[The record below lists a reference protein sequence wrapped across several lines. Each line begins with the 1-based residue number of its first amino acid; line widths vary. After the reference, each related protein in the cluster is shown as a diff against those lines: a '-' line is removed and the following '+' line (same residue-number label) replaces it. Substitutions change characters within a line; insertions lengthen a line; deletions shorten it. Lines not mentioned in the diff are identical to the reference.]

1 MNKSA
6 SYDDIS
12 LINVHNITLI
22 MVFDYAKINAIAR
35 MAKLNPLQINIM
47 KYGIVFFFVKWIYR
61 GEHKL
66 CIYTNHLS
74 WMINLYK
81 HLYNFIIKL
90 TIDML
95 HTFHCQYFCGPTPW
109 SKTFLYVKNYFK
121 SFWTS
126 VVTKSIGSKFWAYVK
141 YEKNNILLS
150 LILSQNLHFGN
161 DDAIYDVIMREPLW
175 KWGQNCI
182 HEIGRDPLTDL

>member
-1 MNKSA
+1 MYTILLWLWFLVMRRS
-6 SYDDIS
+6 
-12 LINVHNITLI
+12 TL
-22 MVFDYAKINAIAR
+22 YQR
-35 MAKLNPLQINIM
+35 MAKLNLLQINIM
-47 KYGIVFFFVKWIYR
+47 KYGIVFFLLNGYLEESINFVYIPNIYH
-61 GEHKL
+61 E
-66 CIYTNHLS
+66 
-74 WMINLYK
+74 INLYN

-90 TIDML
+90 TIDIL
-95 HTFHCQYFCGPTPW
+95 HTFYCQYFCGPTPW
-109 SKTFLYVKNYFK
+109 SKTFLYVKNYSK

-175 KWGQNCI
+175 KWGQNSI
-182 HEIGRDPLTDL
+182 HEMKRDLLTDLSVF